1 MAKGYLEA
9 SRHPF
14 SPRYGRHSF
23 LTIPRQDSNDVC
35 GNAPHNQPYWVRYMD
50 NPELSCTPGLDDD
63 GGYITFRT
71 GKNTKID
78 TKQACS
84 LITNDPKDQKACI
97 KKLNRGILPGL
108 DGQNGEATIYLNDNQ
123 TISFQKDGL
132 FTDAPEYE
140 TMTVANAIA
149 SANYTQREPDMTTI
163 KIRNTIKENPII
175 TDLSIGVLAFAAI
188 VTLVNATYM
197 SIKSRIAKK
206 YEHKRYLK
214 PVPLLNKND
223 GEVQQPRRANKPSLN
238 KTELSIPNSNED
250 YITHPTYFRK
260 TPKHSKNRQVIED

>member
-14 SPRYGRHSF
+14 SPRYGGHSF

-149 SANYTQREPDMTTI
+149 SANYIQREPDMTMI
-163 KIRNTIKENPII
+163 KLRNTIKENPII
-175 TDLSIGVLAFAAI
+175 TDLSIGVLVLAA
-188 VTLVNATYM
+188 VTTIANATYM

-206 YEHKRYLK
+206 NEHKRYLK
-214 PVPLLNKND
+214 PISLLNKNNNRT
-223 GEVQQPRRANKPSLN
+223 QQPPRTNKPSL
-238 KTELSIPNSNED
+238 PNTKPSTAIYHED
-250 YITHPTYFRK
+250 YITHPTYLPRI
-260 TPKHSKNRQVIED
+260 PKHSKNRRVIEN